1 MAQKHVLKRAE
12 TLQILNPEEFKKFL
26 VKEEL
31 TTSQVQ
37 YPSNESFAGLREGF
51 TDIDPFQPIEM
62 VSFTTQINS
71 GLDGGMETERMTSL
85 VTKSWNDSGN
95 TFVFKLY
102 RFIILVILQVIVHPV
117 SVSTP

>member
-51 TDIDPFQPIEM
+51 TDIDPFQQIEM
-62 VSFTTQINS
+62 VSFTTQIS
-71 GLDGGMETERMTSL
+71 SALDGGMETARMTSL

-95 TFVFKLY
+95 TFFLKLY
-102 RFIILVILQVIVHPV
+102 RFIVFVILQEIVHPV